1 MKIHKLNL
9 KNSLGCLLLV
19 AGVGLI
25 PTVYAQEMCDPE
37 MHYPASPPG
46 SHGGCGVYDDCN
58 GNTHYDLGEPCHEPE
73 GMHPPMDCPPP
84 DMPGH
89 EECMGGMHPPMDCPP
104 PDMPGHEECMEGTHP
119 PMDCP
124 PPDMPGHEECMEG
137 MKPPMGDG
145 MHPPMEDGAF
155 LTEEYNAVHP
165 PMDGENSIG
174 MRLPCPVLDESDP
187 TCINPR
193 GKLYLIPMPEQP
205 KCDRQ
210 LMKKGEVNKPNRCV
224 NICVRKM
231 DDENQYHGAHV
242 RRCEEKFG
250 GEYTKQKKWC
260 KNNKDNH
267 KWEKHCS

>member
-1 MKIHKLNL
+1 LEIFMKIL
-9 KNSLGCLLLV
+9 KTYFLKSLFCLLFCTGVVLV
-19 AGVGLI
+19 
-25 PTVYAQEMCDPE
+25 PTVYAQE
-37 MHYPASPPG
+37 
-46 SHGGCGVYDDCN
+46 
-58 GNTHYDLGEPCHEPE
+58 
-73 GMHPPMDCPPP
+73 
-84 DMPGH
+84 
-89 EECMGGMHPPMDCPP
+89 
-104 PDMPGHEECMEGTHP
+104 THP

-145 MHPPMEDGAF
+145 MYPSLQCDPENDYPQADPAPHGCADYNDCNGNGAYDLGEPCGETDGGYVDPAEGQDEGYVDPPQEMVD
-155 LTEEYNAVHP
+155 
-165 PMDGENSIG
+165 ENSTG

-210 LMKKGEVNKPNRCV
+210 LMKKGEVKKPNRCV